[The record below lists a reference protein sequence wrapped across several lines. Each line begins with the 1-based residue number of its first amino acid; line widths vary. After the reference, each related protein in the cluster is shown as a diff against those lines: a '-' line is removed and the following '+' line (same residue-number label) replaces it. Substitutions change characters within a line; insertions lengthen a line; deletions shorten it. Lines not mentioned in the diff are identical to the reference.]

1 MNDNRTDKISEGK
14 LDKITIYYVNAE
26 KFETEEKK
34 LTVRSILENAN
45 FKPVENY
52 YLLRDNGSKKFE
64 NYEEE
69 IPVHNNETFTA
80 IFNGVTPV
88 SGV

>member
-1 MNDNRTDKISEGK
+1 MIDNRTDKKNDDKPE
-14 LDKITIYYVNAE
+14 KITTYYVNAE
-26 KFETEEKK
+26 KFKTEEKK
-34 LTVRSILENAN
+34 LTVRFILENAN
-45 FKPVENY
+45 FKPVENH
-52 YLLRDNGSKKFE
+52 YLLRDNGDKKFE
-64 NYEEE
+64 NYDEE